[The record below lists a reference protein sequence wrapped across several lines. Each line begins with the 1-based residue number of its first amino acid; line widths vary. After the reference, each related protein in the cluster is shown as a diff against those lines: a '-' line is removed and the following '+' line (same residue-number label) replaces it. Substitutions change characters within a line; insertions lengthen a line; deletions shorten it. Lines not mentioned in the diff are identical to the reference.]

1 MNARKSDIPSGMTVY
16 LGGSPTPPLRPDAS
30 ILLVAL
36 LIIGSISLPACIMPQ
51 SSYRDVV
58 AFKVNLSP
66 DGPAV
71 LLVPI
76 PVNEELIQSIH
87 ITQGTGNLSYVDTLH
102 GRCLRIATSTYLSLS
117 GSIEASGEDRSR
129 LMTINLTTMNPNE
142 TIPDPLTTHQVLN
155 RTIWLCLSS
164 GNVTSLVINS
174 EMKHERYIYTYTFT
188 LQPSILQS
196 DWNNVSMEG
205 RVSKYST

>member
-1 MNARKSDIPSGMTVY
+1 MDDEVSRRRARRRINGRPRKDAAVRAKPESSSYPSLMRRESQKMNARKSDIPSGMTVY

-76 PVNEELIQSIH
+76 PVNEEFVQRIR

-102 GRCLRIATSTYLSLS
+102 GRCLRIATSTY
-117 GSIEASGEDRSR
+117 R
-129 LMTINLTTMNPNE
+129 LKVEEP
-142 TIPDPLTTHQVLN
+142 
-155 RTIWLCLSS
+155 
-164 GNVTSLVINS
+164 
-174 EMKHERYIYTYTFT
+174 K
-188 LQPSILQS
+188 
-196 DWNNVSMEG
+196 
-205 RVSKYST
+205 

>member
-1 MNARKSDIPSGMTVY
+1 MKATRSINRHPRKDVTVRAKPGSSSYPSFMRMESDKINARISNIPSGMTVY
-16 LGGSPTPPLRPDAS
+16 FGDSPILMLRPGA
-30 ILLVAL
+30 IIPLVAL
-36 LIIGSISLPACIMPQ
+36 LIISSISLPACITDE
-51 SSYRDVV
+51 SYRDVV

-76 PVNEELIQSIH
+76 PINEELVQRIR

-129 LMTINLTTMNPNE
+129 LMTINLTTMDPNE

-164 GNVTSLVINS
+164 
-174 EMKHERYIYTYTFT
+174 
-188 LQPSILQS
+188 
-196 DWNNVSMEG
+196 
-205 RVSKYST
+205 